1 MKRLQLLIILM
12 GILAFS
18 CDAPIKDTVTNP
30 SDYNQ
35 YLTSN
40 LENEKLVFAKSEL
53 DFWSNKFQK
62 APNQSTYLS
71 KIAAANTELFALTGQ
86 IDYLN
91 TAAKQLA
98 KVNEMR
104 FSTSASVLRTLA
116 KTKITQHQFQEADKY
131 LTLAD
136 SLGENKGAT
145 QKMIFDVA
153 MELGEYEKAGSI
165 LKKLS
170 EKEDFDYLI
179 RLAKWRDYNGDTEGA
194 IEQLKLATIKAEEL
208 DSDDLRLWIY
218 SNIADFYGHVGSIEK
233 SYAHYLK
240 ALEIDPNYVYALKGI
255 AWITFSYEKNTEEAE
270 RIIAAIERKHEA
282 PDYNLLKAE
291 IAKYQGNTAKE
302 TELKEK
308 FISLVSSTKYG
319 DMYNAYLVTML
330 ENNPEKALELAKKE
344 VANRP
349 TPQSY
354 QLLSSAYYQNGNKSE
369 ALLIANNKVK
379 GKTYEPKSLIHLA
392 QLYKAAGNEE
402 NVTDLKNE
410 LKGSYFE
417 VGPNM
422 ETIIKSL

>member
-1 MKRLQLLIILM
+1 MKRLHIILM
-12 GILAFS
+12 GVLAFS
-18 CDAPIKDTVTNP
+18 CNAPDKETITNP

-40 LENEKLVFAKSEL
+40 LENEKLAFVKGEL
-53 DFWSNKFQK
+53 IFWSDKFQK

-71 KIAAANTELFALTGQ
+71 KMAAANNEIFALTGQ
-86 IDYLN
+86 IENLN
-91 TAAKQLA
+91 TAANQFA

-104 FSTSASVLRTLA
+104 STKSASVLRSLA
-116 KTKITQHQFQEADKY
+116 KTRITQHQFQEANQA
-131 LTLAD
+131 LILAD
-136 SLGENKGAT
+136 SLGENKSAT

-153 MELGEYEKAGSI
+153 MELGEYDKAGTI

-194 IEQLKLATIKAEEL
+194 IEQLRLATMKAEEL
-208 DSDDLRLWIY
+208 NSDELRLWIY
-218 SNIADFYGHVGSIEK
+218 SNLADFYGHVGSIDK

-255 AWITFSYEKNTEEAE
+255 AWITFSHEKNTEEAE
-270 RIIAAIERKHEA
+270 RIIAAIEKKHEA

-291 IAKYQGNTAKE
+291 IAKYKGNTTKE
-302 TELKEK
+302 TELEER
-308 FISLVSSTKYG
+308 FISIVSSPKYG

-330 ENNPEKALELAKKE
+330 ENEPEKALELAKKE

-369 ALLIANNKVK
+369 ALLIADNKVK

-392 QLYKAAGNEE
+392 QVYKASGNEE
-402 NVTDLKNE
+402 NVMDLKNE

-422 ETIIKSL
+422 TTIIKNL